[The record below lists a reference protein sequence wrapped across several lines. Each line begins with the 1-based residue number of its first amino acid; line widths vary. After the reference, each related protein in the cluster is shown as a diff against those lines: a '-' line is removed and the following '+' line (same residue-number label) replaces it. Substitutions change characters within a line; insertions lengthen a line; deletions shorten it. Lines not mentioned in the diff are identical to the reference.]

1 LRSGLPKIVVICDCL
16 LFIKWLNWGWNIR
29 CQGEFFGPLTCEIKE
44 IKCEKTSRQVA
55 GLPSKELIALYL

>member
-1 LRSGLPKIVVICDCL
+1 VACQKLSLFAIVFYL
-16 LFIKWLNWGWNIR
+16 LNGRTGVGNIR

-44 IKCEKTSRQVA
+44 FKCEKTSRQVA